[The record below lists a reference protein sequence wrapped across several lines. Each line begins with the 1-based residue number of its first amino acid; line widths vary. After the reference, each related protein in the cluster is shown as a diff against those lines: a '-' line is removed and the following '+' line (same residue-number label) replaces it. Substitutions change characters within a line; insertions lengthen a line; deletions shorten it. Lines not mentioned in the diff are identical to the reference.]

1 MKNFLAIDTSSKHLT
16 VIAKKGSEKSII
28 FLPDCAL
35 SHSTELMDAIEK
47 ALSECDLK
55 VSECDFFC
63 AVTGPG
69 SFTGIRIGVS
79 TVKGFAV
86 GTGMSAFGVT
96 SFETLAY
103 NTDKACLAV
112 IDAGRG
118 NYYACGFDKNK
129 QIDIEPCFV
138 NESKILELCKNRE
151 IISCDNL
158 PFSHIKADAAV
169 GYNRAIEDKLK
180 KNNMEKVSAFYLKKS
195 QAEEEKK

>member
-1 MKNFLAIDTSSKHLT
+1 MRLDKIIRDSGCTVVKGCSHIDVTAICDDSRKVGH
-16 VIAKKGSEKSII
+16 GS
-28 FLPDCAL
+28 L
-35 SHSTELMDAIEK
+35 
-47 ALSECDLK
+47 
-55 VSECDFFC
+55 
-63 AVTGPG
+63 
-69 SFTGIRIGVS
+69 FTA
-79 TVKGFAV
+79 VKGFAV

-118 NYYACGFDKNK
+118 NYYACGFNKNK
-129 QIDIEPCFV
+129 QIDIEPCFI